1 MDNAADRIIPLD
13 QLDDYKVA
21 DGDPDVRGWDV
32 LSADG
37 RRIGEVDNLLVDTGA
52 MKVRYLDVE
61 MDDDLIE
68 GEGSRHIL
76 IPIGYARLDEEDDQ
90 IMVDTLDS
98 HRIGQLPAYQHG
110 ALTREFETDLQ
121 THFGGGLGV
130 PGTTGVT
137 TTPTDL
143 HTDRYAGEMY
153 DENRFYG
160 SRRIDRGGQRLT
172 NSDEE
177 L

>member
-37 RRIGEVDNLLVDTGA
+37 QRIGEVDNLLVDTGA

-61 MDDDLIE
+61 MDDDLLE
-68 GEGSRHIL
+68 GGTDKHIL

-90 IMVDTLDS
+90 IRVDSLDMA
-98 HRIGQLPAYQHG
+98 RLGQLPEYRHG

-121 THFGGGLGV
+121 THFAGGLRT
-130 PGTTGVT
+130 PGTVGT
-137 TTPTDL
+137 TDTPTDL
-143 HTDRYAGEMY
+143 DADRYAGEMY

-160 SRRIDRGGQRLT
+160 ARRPGEGGERLT
-172 NSDEE
+172 RSEEE